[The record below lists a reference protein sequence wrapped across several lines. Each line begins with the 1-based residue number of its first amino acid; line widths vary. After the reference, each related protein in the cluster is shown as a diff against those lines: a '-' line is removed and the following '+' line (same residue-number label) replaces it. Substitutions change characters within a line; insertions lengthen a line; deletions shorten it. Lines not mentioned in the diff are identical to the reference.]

1 MRISCVW
8 FGSVRFR
15 PEQMSAVTDS
25 VPEQQRPDHT
35 ITNCSVCVGVV
46 PGDLDGRRIFTN
58 GEKAA
63 EMFCRVE
70 ELIAAN
76 GTRSSAPFT
85 WLFMRPPWATTGA
98 CCKEC
103 VFMTMNVLAV

>member
-1 MRISCVW
+1 MRV
-8 FGSVRFR
+8 GS
-15 PEQMSAVTDS
+15 
-25 VPEQQRPDHT
+25 
-35 ITNCSVCVGVV
+35 V
-46 PGDLDGRRIFTN
+46 PGDLDGQRIYVN
-58 GEKAA
+58 SEKAS

-76 GTRSSAPFT
+76 GMWSSAPFT

-103 VFMTMNVLAV
+103 VFTATNLYSSQVDNSLL